1 MEFDGANQPL
11 GRWNA
16 AMSNKNAPDVSVVMS
31 VYNGAASLSATLDS
45 VLAQEGCDFEFIV
58 VDDGSSDGAER
69 ILDVYAARDSRLRV
83 IHQANA
89 GLTRALVTGCAAA
102 RGDFIA
108 RQDAGDV
115 SLPGRLRLQQ
125 TLLRERSDVMLV
137 CSACRVLGPRGELL
151 FELHREGDALS
162 EGLALLDVNHIKG
175 PPHHGTTMFRRESY
189 LQVGGYRPTFVVAQ
203 DIDLWLRLAEVGHCW
218 GLKEFGYE
226 ATLEAN
232 SISGRRRDEQIRL
245 GTLAVEA
252 AKVRRAGGN
261 DQALLDVTIPPVKQ
275 PRKPMSKREKAK
287 FLYFIG
293 SCLRDRDVASA
304 RSYFRESVKTDPLF
318 FKALVRS
325 AFG

>member
-1 MEFDGANQPL
+1 
-11 GRWNA
+11 
-16 AMSNKNAPDVSVVMS
+16 MSSEKAPAVSVVMS
-31 VYNGAASLSATLDS
+31 VYNGADTLAATLES
-45 VLAQEGCDFEFIV
+45 VLAQQGCDFEFIV
-58 VDDGSSDGAER
+58 VDDGSSDGAGAV
-69 ILDVYAARDSRLRV
+69 LDVYAARDSRLRV
-83 IHQANA
+83 IHQANT
-89 GLTRALVTGCAAA
+89 GLTRALVVGCAAA

-115 SLPGRLRLQQ
+115 SLPGRLRLQNE
-125 TLLRERSDVMLV
+125 LLRERTDVVLV
-137 CSACRVLGPRGELL
+137 CAACRVLGPRGELL
-151 FELHREGDALS
+151 FELSREGDALS
-162 EGLALLDVNHIKG
+162 EGLSLLDVNRIKG
-175 PPHHGTTMFRRESY
+175 PPHHGTTMFRREAY
-189 LQVGGYRPTFVVAQ
+189 LQVGGYRPPFVVAQ

-218 GLKEFGYE
+218 GLKEVGYE

-232 SISGRRRDEQIRL
+232 SISGRRRGEQMLL

-252 AKVRRAGGN
+252 AKVRRAGDN
-261 DQALLDVTIPPVKQ
+261 DQALLDATIPPVKQ

-318 FKALVRS
+318 LKALVRS

>member
-1 MEFDGANQPL
+1 
-11 GRWNA
+11 
-16 AMSNKNAPDVSVVMS
+16 MSNEKVPDVSVVMS
-31 VYNGAASLSATLDS
+31 VYNGAASLPATLDS

-83 IHQANA
+83 IHQANT
-89 GLTRALVTGCAAA
+89 GLTRALVAGCAAA

-125 TLLRERSDVMLV
+125 TLLRERTDVVLV

-151 FELHREGDALS
+151 FELSREGDGFSKGLS
-162 EGLALLDVNHIKG
+162 RLDINHIKG
-175 PPHHGTTMFRRESY
+175 PPHHGTTMFRREAY
-189 LQVGGYRPTFVVAQ
+189 LRVGGYRPTFVVAQ
-203 DIDLWLRLAEVGHCW
+203 DIDLWLRLAEIGHCW
-218 GLKEFGYE
+218 GLKEVGYE

-245 GTLAVEA
+245 GALAVEA

-261 DQALLDVTIPPVKQ
+261 DQALLDATIPPVKQ

-318 FKALVRS
+318 LKALFRS